1 MQCRTLMGNV
11 IARFPAA
18 TLHACHVE
26 RVYLRSP
33 LPWVRLRSL
42 QVLSA
47 VDSFVPKL
55 VRVAHRHL
63 PCPLCSSVGN
73 SSAGGFKLGS
83 FASIFRSEQQQM
95 HACTTDWQTF
105 D

>member
-63 PCPLCSSVGN
+63 PCPLLLICRQLIRRWLQTR
-73 SSAGGFKLGS
+73 KLCQHL
-83 FASIFRSEQQQM
+83 SI
-95 HACTTDWQTF
+95 
-105 D
+105 